1 MLQKVVSAKENR
13 RLLGKSSKFLKQ
25 STAAEKKMNGV
36 MR

>member
-13 RLLGKSSKFLKQ
+13 RLWGKSSKFLKQ
-25 STAAEKKMNGV
+25 STAEKKMNAV

>member
-13 RLLGKSSKFLKQ
+13 GLLGKSSKFLKQ
-25 STAAEKKMNGV
+25 STAEKKMNAV